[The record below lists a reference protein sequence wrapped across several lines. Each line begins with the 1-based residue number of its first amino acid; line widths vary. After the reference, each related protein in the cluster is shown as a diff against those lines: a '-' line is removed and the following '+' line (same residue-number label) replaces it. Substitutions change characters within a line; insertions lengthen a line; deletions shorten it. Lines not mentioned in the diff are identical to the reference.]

1 MSKIFPLLH
10 CTSPPCPARWGFSLA
25 PALVLPKRT
34 QQENLLS
41 PRICCAIQA
50 MCSKNPVAAIHPPTL
65 PSSWW
70 TSKVAVGK
78 FFLVSDMRVKMSQ
91 LQLLCHRETWD
102 TSTRGSC
109 SPLQMKAYT
118 RWQQLQ
124 QISQPLWSGKSIGG
138 QKTVSQKSNF
148 GNSYCTKF
156 ILGPGTNR
164 N

>member
-1 MSKIFPLLH
+1 MY
-10 CTSPPCPARWGFSLA
+10 
-25 PALVLPKRT
+25 
-34 QQENLLS
+34 
-41 PRICCAIQA
+41 
-50 MCSKNPVAAIHPPTL
+50 SKNPVAAIHPPTL
-65 PSSWW
+65 PISWW
-70 TSKVAVGK
+70 TSKVAFGK

-91 LQLLCHRETWD
+91 LQLLRHRETWD
-102 TSTRGSC
+102 SSTRGSC

-156 ILGPGTNR
+156 ILGLLETNVR
-164 N
+164 KCFFPISQEKHVGPDSCHRSFSTIIISSDPIP

>member
-25 PALVLPKRT
+25 PALVFPKRT

-41 PRICCAIQA
+41 PWSVVPYRQCVPRILLRLFI
-50 MCSKNPVAAIHPPTL
+50 PPHF
-65 PSSWW
+65 PAHGGIR
-70 TSKVAVGK
+70 KVL
-78 FFLVSDMRVKMSQ
+78 LVSDMRVKMSQ

-109 SPLQMKAYT
+109 SHLQMKAYT

>member
-1 MSKIFPLLH
+1 
-10 CTSPPCPARWGFSLA
+10 
-25 PALVLPKRT
+25 
-34 QQENLLS
+34 
-41 PRICCAIQA
+41 

-70 TSKVAVGK
+70 TSKVAFGK

-109 SPLQMKAYT
+109 SPLQMRAYT

-148 GNSYCTKF
+148 GNSYCTKL
-156 ILGPGTNR
+156 ILGPGAYR
-164 N
+164 NLVHNCTIFLCSLDVRNDQCRGPSIKERHHLVG